1 MNAPQKT
8 IMNANLFSRLFGSL
22 DDPTRLAIE
31 TTDGQRISYGDLVAR
46 AGQMANVLVNSG
58 VKPGDRVAAQ
68 TEKSVPGLVLY
79 LATVR
84 AGAVYLPLNTAYTL
98 NELEYFIADAE
109 PSLVVCDPSKA
120 QGIGAIAAKVG
131 ARVETLGADGR
142 GSLTDAAAKASAE
155 FATVARAD
163 DDLAAILYTS
173 GTTGRSKG
181 AMLTHD
187 NLASNS
193 LTLIDFWRFSDQDIL
208 IHALPIYHTHGLFV
222 ASNVT
227 LFARASM
234 IFLPKFDPDTIIQL
248 MARATV
254 LMGVPTFYTRLLQSP
269 ALTRKSTKHMR
280 LFISGSAPLLADT
293 HREWAA
299 RTGHAVLERYGM
311 TETNMNTSNPY
322 HGDRVPGAVGQALPG
337 VTVRVTDPETGK
349 ELGREAIGMI
359 EVMGPNVFKG
369 YWRMPEKTKAE
380 FRDDG
385 FFITGDLGKIDSN
398 GYVHILG
405 RGKDLVIS
413 GGFNV
418 YPKEIESEIDAMP
431 GVVESAV
438 IGVPH
443 SDFGE
448 GVTAVVVCDKGAHV
462 DETSVLRA
470 LDGRLAKFK
479 MPKRVIVVD
488 ELPRNAMGKVQ
499 KNILRDTYS
508 GIYAK
513 AK

>member
-1 MNAPQKT
+1 MNPPQKT
-8 IMNANLFSRLFGSL
+8 IMNAKLFSRLFDRL
-22 DDPTRLAIE
+22 DDPSRLAME
-31 TTDGQRISYGDLVAR
+31 TMDGQRISYGELISS
-46 AGQMANVLVNSG
+46 AGQMANVLVSRG

-79 LATVR
+79 LAAVR
-84 AGAVYLPLNTAYTL
+84 AGAVFLPLNTAYTL
-98 NELEYFIADAE
+98 NELEYFITDAE

-120 QGIGAIAAKVG
+120 EGIGAIAAKVG
-131 ARVETLGADGR
+131 AKVETLAADGK
-142 GSLTDAAAKASAE
+142 GSLSEAAAKAGPQFE
-155 FATVARAD
+155 TVARAD

-193 LTLIDFWRFSDQDIL
+193 LTLVDYWGFTDKDVL

-227 LFARASM
+227 LFARAAM
-234 IFLPKFDPDTIIQL
+234 IFLPKFDPELIIKL

-269 ALTRKSTKHMR
+269 ALTRESSRHMR

-293 HREWAA
+293 HREWFA

-322 HGDRVPGAVGQALPG
+322 DGERVPGAVGHALPG
-337 VTVRVTDPETGK
+337 VSVRVTDPETGTVLAP
-349 ELGREAIGMI
+349 ETIGMI
-359 EVMGPNVFKG
+359 EVKGPNVFKG

-385 FFITGDLGKIDSN
+385 FFITGDLGKIDGQ

-431 GVVESAV
+431 GVIETAV
-438 IGVPH
+438 IAVPH
-443 SDFGE
+443 ADFGE
-448 GVTAVVVCDKGAHV
+448 GVTAVVVCEKNAGV
-462 DETSVLRA
+462 DEAKVLRA
-470 LDGRLAKFK
+470 PEGRLAKFK
-479 MPKRVIVVD
+479 RPKRVFIVD

-499 KNILRDTYS
+499 KTILRVTYK
-508 GIYAK
+508 GIYTK
-513 AK
+513 

>member
-1 MNAPQKT
+1 MNQAAD
-8 IMNANLFSRLFGSL
+8 ANLFSRLFDGLS
-22 DDPTRLAIE
+22 DPKRLAIE
-31 TTDGQRISYGDLVAR
+31 THDGGRISYGDLIAR
-46 AGQMANVLVNSG
+46 AGQMANVLVARG
-58 VKPGDRVAAQ
+58 VKPGDRVAVQ
-68 TEKSVPGLVLY
+68 VEKSVANIVLY
-79 LATVR
+79 LGTVR

-98 NELEYFIADAE
+98 NELDYFIGDAE

-120 QGIGAIAAKVG
+120 EGLAPIAAKVK
-131 ARVETLGADGR
+131 AKVETLGPDGK
-142 GSLTDAAAKASAE
+142 GSLTEAADKASRE
-155 FATVARAD
+155 FTTVSRAN

-193 LTLIDFWRFSDQDIL
+193 LSLVDYWRFTDKDVL

-222 ASNVT
+222 ATNVT

-234 IFLPKFDPDTIIQL
+234 IFLPKLDPDLIIKL

-254 LMGVPTFYTRLLQSP
+254 LMGVPTFYTRLLQNP
-269 ALTRKSTKHMR
+269 ALSHETTKHMR
-280 LFISGSAPLLADT
+280 LFISGSAPLLAET
-293 HREWAA
+293 HREWSA

-322 HGDRVPGAVGQALPG
+322 DGERVPGAVGFPLPG
-337 VTVRVTDPETGK
+337 VSVRVTDPETGK
-349 ELGREAIGMI
+349 ELPREDIGMI
-359 EVMGPNVFKG
+359 EVKGPNVFKG
-369 YWRMPEKTKAE
+369 YWRMPEKTKSE
-380 FRDDG
+380 FRPDG
-385 FFITGDLGKIDSN
+385 FFITGDLGKIDGK

-443 SDFGE
+443 ADFGE
-448 GVTAVVVCDKGAHV
+448 GVTAVLVCNKGADV
-462 DETSVLRA
+462 TEAAVLKA

-479 MPKRVIVVD
+479 MPKRVFVVD
-488 ELPRNAMGKVQ
+488 ELPRNTMGKVQ
-499 KNILRDTYS
+499 KNILRDTYKD
-508 GIYAK
+508 IYAK
-513 AK
+513 K